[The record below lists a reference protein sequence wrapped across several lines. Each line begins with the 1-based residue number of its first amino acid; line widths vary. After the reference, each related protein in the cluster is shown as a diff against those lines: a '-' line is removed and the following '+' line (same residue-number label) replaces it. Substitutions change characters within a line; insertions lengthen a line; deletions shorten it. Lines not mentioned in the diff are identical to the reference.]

1 MEKKKKVIEIPP
13 KFIANVC
20 DRLNDNKRV
29 RRVLP
34 LGGMLHIDR
43 QLPFLCVYRQSQKN
57 KDNGTSRLVKGEASY
72 LIASRSQKLS
82 KDLSVLVENIV
93 KIMTD
98 ECDAFLLIEVWSAS
112 GKANEPN
119 TSPENLNP
127 RLKIIVSPNKIPTA
141 TIQALESAF
150 NKIRILRKPMNVE
163 VSYQK
168 SQSPEKLKP
177 VISSAFAKEMNC
189 FSIGIEID
197 PVYRDPDTG
206 DVYPLLLSRLHRGFS
221 RALKKGV
228 FEFALSQTRLRPKNY
243 QSLGRKAVV
252 KSVWEVDSQLAEISN
267 SYDFLLQVTPVN
279 IESAWNAF
287 NRKKFKVKPNFHY
300 RPLPIDPSLLKRK
313 LYSIPIERIED
324 PTLSFLFREKR
335 TQLEHELSMLRDR
348 NTANFLFESLQS
360 YGEVSDELYSTAV
373 KIMENTP
380 LHGHMSKN
388 EKKLNAEEFARRA
401 NMEIEHYRKVHSGTI
416 SKVHLRDDTTGLMVS
431 KGNLLVSKGVQIPES
446 RVDALIQHEVG
457 THVLTY
463 INGRAQPF
471 KQLYTGLAGYEELQE
486 GLAVLAEYL
495 VGGLNAQ
502 RLRLLAGRVLA
513 AKYLID
519 GANFIDTF
527 NKLNQEYGFSQ
538 KTSYIIAARIYRG
551 GGLIKDSVY
560 LRGFIEV
567 LEYLR
572 EGGKIDPLF
581 VGKIAINHLS
591 IIKELQ
597 DRKVLNPV
605 PLQPKYLNNPDT
617 TERLNKLRT
626 SSGLLGLIKRR

>member
-1 MEKKKKVIEIPP
+1 MEKKKKVIEISP
-13 KFIANVC
+13 KFISNVC

-34 LGGMLHIDR
+34 QGGMLHIDR
-43 QLPFLCVYRQSQKN
+43 QLPFLCLYRQPQKE
-57 KDNGTSRLVKGEASY
+57 KDSGTSRLVKGEASY
-72 LIASRSQKLS
+72 LIASRSPKLS
-82 KDLSVLVENIV
+82 KDLSVLVEGIV
-93 KIMTD
+93 KVMTD
-98 ECDAFLLIEVWSAS
+98 ECDAFLLIEVWSAA
-112 GKANEPN
+112 GKENEWKN
-119 TSPENLNP
+119 VPEKLDP
-127 RLKIIVSPNKIPTA
+127 RIKIIVSQSKIPTA

-150 NKIRILRKPMNVE
+150 NKIRILKKPLKVE

-168 SQSPEKLKP
+168 NQFPEKLKP
-177 VISSAFAKEMNC
+177 IISAAFAKEMNC
-189 FSIGIEID
+189 FTIGLEID
-197 PVYRDPDTG
+197 PVYRDAATG
-206 DVYPLLLSRLHRGFS
+206 DVFPLLLRRFHRGFS
-221 RALKKGV
+221 RAIKKGV
-228 FEFALSQTRLRPKNY
+228 FEFALSQTRLRPKSY

-279 IESAWNAF
+279 IESAWNGF
-287 NRKKFKVKPNFHY
+287 KRKKFSVKPNFHY
-300 RPLPIDPSLLKRK
+300 RPLAIDPSLLKRK
-313 LYSIPIERIED
+313 LYNIPIERIED
-324 PTLSFLFREKR
+324 PTISFLFREKR

-348 NTANFLFESLQS
+348 NTANFLFGSLQL

-373 KIMENTP
+373 EIMENTP
-380 LHGHMSKN
+380 LHGHSSSK
-388 EKKLNAEEFARRA
+388 EKTFNAEEFAQRA
-401 NMEIEHYRKVHSGTI
+401 TMEIEHYRSLYSGTI
-416 SKVHLRDDTTGLMVS
+416 SKVHLRNDTTGLMVS
-431 KGNLLVSKGVQIPES
+431 KGNLLVSKGIKIPES
-446 RVDALIQHEVG
+446 RVDALIQHEIG
-457 THVLTY
+457 THILTY

-486 GLAVLAEYL
+486 GVAVLSEYL

-513 AKYLID
+513 AKYLTD

-527 NKLNQEYGFSQ
+527 NKLNHEYGFSQ
-538 KTSYIIAARIYRG
+538 KTSYIIAARIYRA

-572 EGGKIDPLF
+572 EGGKINPLF

-605 PLQPKYLNNPDT
+605 PLQPIYLSSPET
-617 TERLNKLRT
+617 TDRLNKLRT
-626 SSGLLGLIKRR
+626 SSGLLRLIKRR